1 MKNNLWIMML
11 LAALFFSCS
20 KKIYVK
26 NDYHLFEENFTLAP
40 DALLRTD
47 GVYVLESI
55 WNKNSGERKADEH
68 IFYKFYNT
76 GQANLTV
83 DLDSKIKTEE
93 DYLESIKEHIASTN
107 KAGFKTHL
115 EGYYRLQGNKIVIER
130 ITVPRDVAVYSYG
143 YVESGKLVIVTETIE
158 GKGKFSDK
166 HFTDN
171 YKATYVF
178 VPLEKSGLSNLK
190 PGW

>member
-1 MKNNLWIMML
+1 MKSNLWMML
-11 LAALFFSCS
+11 LLPLFFSCS
-20 KKIYVK
+20 KNMYVK
-26 NDYHLFEENFTLAP
+26 KDYHLFEENFTLAS

-55 WNKNSGERKADEH
+55 WNKDTGERKADEH

-83 DLDSKIKTEE
+83 DLDKKIKTEQ
-93 DYLESIKEHIASTN
+93 DYLTSIEEHIATTN
-107 KAGFKTHL
+107 KARFMTHL

-130 ITVPRDVAVYSYG
+130 ITVPRDVEVYSYG
-143 YVESGKLVIVTETIE
+143 YVENGKLIIVSETIE
-158 GKGKFSDK
+158 GKGKFNDK

-178 VPLEKSGLSNLK
+178 MPLEKSGLQNLK

>member
-1 MKNNLWIMML
+1 MKSNLWMML
-11 LAALFFSCS
+11 LVPLFFSCS
-20 KKIYVK
+20 KRTYVK
-26 NDYHLFEENFTLAP
+26 KDYHLFEENFTLASE
-40 DALLRTD
+40 ALLRTD

-55 WNKNSGERKADEH
+55 WSKDTGVRKADEH

-83 DLDSKIKTEE
+83 DLDKKIKTGQ
-93 DYLESIKEHIASTN
+93 DYLESVETHVASTN
-107 KAGFKTHL
+107 KSGFMTHL

-130 ITVPRDVAVYSYG
+130 ITVPRDVEVYSYG
-143 YVESGKLVIVTETIE
+143 YVENGKLIIVSETIE
-158 GKGKFSDK
+158 GKGKFNDK

-178 VPLEKSGLSNLK
+178 MPLEKSGFQNLK